1 MDSRALAITIAIAAL
16 GAVLFVVIALIA
28 RRGRRADAAATAQ
41 TTQLAH
47 ATEALARSQGEI
59 SGRLQALSESMVASQ
74 AALNKTIEGRLD
86 AVSNRMGQSLQAS
99 AAKTAEGIGA
109 LQTRLTVID
118 QAQKNITELSSQVV
132 SLQDILTNKQAR
144 GAFGQIQLNDLVIAA
159 LPPAAYAFEATL
171 SNRRRVDCLIMLP
184 NPPGPIGVDAK
195 FPLEGYQALRAAV
208 DEPAQKAARRAFAT
222 DLLKHIGDIADRYI
236 LPGETA
242 DSALMFLPSEA
253 VYAELHANF
262 QDVLDRSY
270 RAKVWIVSPTTLM
283 ATLHTIRAVLK
294 DARMQEQAHLIQREV
309 QLLLQDVGRLR
320 KRTANLEGHF
330 ARANE
335 DVREILISADKVVK
349 RGELIEEVQVAE
361 VRAEGQAVLGL
372 SRERAPD
379 RATSAVEDDDQLL
392 PLDDLAVATPPTR
405 APGVA
410 RTDAEARAG
419 AEARRESW

>member
-1 MDSRALAITIAIAAL
+1 MDSQVLAITIAVAAL
-16 GAVLFVVIALIA
+16 GEVLLVVIVLIT

-41 TTQLAH
+41 ATQLAQ

-59 SGRLQALSESMVASQ
+59 SGRLQALSENMVVSQ
-74 AALNKTIEGRLD
+74 AALNKTVEERLD

-99 AAKTAEGIGA
+99 AAKTAEGMGA

-118 QAQKNITELSSQVV
+118 QAQKNITELSTQVV
-132 SLQDILTNKQAR
+132 SLQDILSNKQAR

-159 LPPAAYAFEATL
+159 LPPAAYAFEFTL
-171 SNRRRVDCLIMLP
+171 SNRRRVDCLILLP

-208 DEPAQKAARRAFAT
+208 GDAAKKAARRAFAT

-236 LPGETA
+236 VPGETA
-242 DSALMFLPSEA
+242 DSALLFLPSEA
-253 VYAELHANF
+253 VYAEIHANF
-262 QDVLDRSY
+262 LDILEKSY

-283 ATLHTIRAVLK
+283 ATLHTVRAVLK

-309 QLLLQDVGRLR
+309 QLLLRDVGRLR
-320 KRTANLEGHF
+320 KRTSNLEGHF

-349 RGELIEEVQVAE
+349 RGEAIEEVQVADT
-361 VRAEGQAVLGL
+361 RPEGQAVLGL
-372 SRERAPD
+372 SRGHASDGEAG
-379 RATSAVEDDDQLL
+379 AAVDDPSEL
-392 PLDDLAVATPPTR
+392 PLDDLAA
-405 APGVA
+405 AN
-410 RTDAEARAG
+410 
-419 AEARRESW
+419 RE